1 MISRRRKPAPRVH
14 LPLRS
19 LALCLDCDECFE
31 VGPETCPAC
40 GSATWTTISRFLEQ
54 ASSSRRPRRPV
65 DSPSAAKRDDGAPE
79 AVQQLIVVARNR
91 RDLYEH
97 LKRAFAGNE
106 AVRVLLDRR
115 LVDRPERA
123 GPDGAERGQDDR
135 RSPSTI
141 AGLLRT
147 IGWVIVPLGVREN
160 HRGPAR

>member
-40 GSATWTTISRFLEQ
+40 GSATWTTIARFLEK
-54 ASSSRRPRRPV
+54 ASSSRRPRHPV
-65 DSPSAAKRDDGAPE
+65 GGPSAAKRDDGAPE

-106 AVRVLLDRR
+106 TIRVLLNRRIADRR
-115 LVDRPERA
+115 GGHRPPEDGPRRGRRPVPRPPPRPHRA
-123 GPDGAERGQDDR
+123 PPRGH
-135 RSPSTI
+135 
-141 AGLLRT
+141 
-147 IGWVIVPLGVREN
+147 VPHGD
-160 HRGPAR
+160 H

>member
-65 DSPSAAKRDDGAPE
+65 DSPSSAKRDDGAPE
-79 AVQQLIVVARNR
+79 AVQQLIEALQPNGDVFVC
-91 RDLYEH
+91 
-97 LKRAFAGNE
+97 KE
-106 AVRVLLDRR
+106 AVTLLKDVGTRDSIPIVQKLLKTKLGQHAFVQPVAVETLAFLTR
-115 LVDRPERA
+115 LPEKKK
-123 GPDGAERGQDDR
+123 DDKDK
-135 RSPSTI
+135 PK
-141 AGLLRT
+141 
-147 IGWVIVPLGVREN
+147 
-160 HRGPAR
+160 

>member
-54 ASSSRRPRRPV
+54 ASPSRRPRHPV
-65 DSPSAAKRDDGAPE
+65 GGPSAAKRDDGAPE
-79 AVQQLIVVARNR
+79 AVQQLIVGARNR

-97 LKRAFAGNE
+97 LRRAIARNGTSR
-106 AVRVLLDRR
+106 ARR
-115 LVDRPERA
+115 NR
-123 GPDGAERGQDDR
+123 
-135 RSPSTI
+135 
-141 AGLLRT
+141 
-147 IGWVIVPLGVREN
+147 
-160 HRGPAR
+160 

>member
-40 GSATWTTISRFLEQ
+40 GSATWTTIARFLEQ

-106 AVRVLLDRR
+106 TIRVLLNRRFVDRR
-115 LVDRPERA
+115 ERP
-123 GPDGAERGQDDR
+123 GPYGAEGRRGGR
-135 RSPSTI
+135 
-141 AGLLRT
+141 
-147 IGWVIVPLGVREN
+147 PLPRPTD
-160 HRGPAR
+160 GPLPRLG

>member
-54 ASSSRRPRRPV
+54 ASSSRRPRHPV
-65 DSPSAAKRDDGAPE
+65 GGPSAAKRDDGAPE

-106 AVRVLLDRR
+106 TIRVLLNRRIADRR
-115 LVDRPERA
+115 ERHRPHEAGRRRGGRRLPITTDRLARA
-123 GPDGAERGQDDR
+123 
-135 RSPSTI
+135 
-141 AGLLRT
+141 AGRATLAP
-147 IGWVIVPLGVREN
+147 GE
-160 HRGPAR
+160 

>member
-40 GSATWTTISRFLEQ
+40 GSATWTSISRFLEQ
-54 ASSSRRPRRPV
+54 ASSSRRPRHPV
-65 DSPSAAKRDDGAPE
+65 GGPSAAKRDAGAPE

-106 AVRVLLDRR
+106 TIRVLLNQRFVDRRERHGPYEAERRRADRR
-115 LVDRPERA
+115 LPITTD
-123 GPDGAERGQDDR
+123 
-135 RSPSTI
+135 
-141 AGLLRT
+141 GLLRAL
-147 IGWVIVPLGVREN
+147 GWAIVPQGN
-160 HRGPAR
+160 HRGSVR

>member
-1 MISRRRKPAPRVH
+1 VTSATVPPEGGPASGMH
-14 LPLRS
+14 LPLRH
-19 LALCLDCDECFE
+19 LFLCLDCDECFG
-31 VGPETCPAC
+31 VGHEQCPAC
-40 GSATWTTISRFLEQ
+40 GSGGWISLSRFLEQ
-54 ASSSRRPRRPV
+54 GSQ
-65 DSPSAAKRDDGAPE
+65 PE
-79 AVQQLIVVARNR
+79 KLRQLIIVARNR
-91 RDLYEH
+91 ENLYEH

-106 AVRVLLDRR
+106 TVRVLLDRR

-123 GPDGAERGQDDR
+123 GPGGAERGQDDR

>member
-54 ASSSRRPRRPV
+54 ASSSRRPRHPV
-65 DSPSAAKRDDGAPE
+65 GGPAAAKRDAGAPE

-106 AVRVLLDRR
+106 TIRVLLNRRFLDRR
-115 LVDRPERA
+115 
-123 GPDGAERGQDDR
+123 G
-135 RSPSTI
+135 
-141 AGLLRT
+141 
-147 IGWVIVPLGVREN
+147 
-160 HRGPAR
+160 GPAASESVRRPGGPRPSPTTA

>member
-40 GSATWTTISRFLEQ
+40 GSATWTTIARFLEQ

-106 AVRVLLDRR
+106 TIRVLLNRR
-115 LVDRPERA
+115 FVGRRGGRPAPMAGQRA
-123 GPDGAERGQDDR
+123 GGRHPR
-135 RSPSTI
+135 RP
-141 AGLLRT
+141 RD
-147 IGWVIVPLGVREN
+147 
-160 HRGPAR
+160 PAASAPR

>member
-1 MISRRRKPAPRVH
+1 VTSATVPPEGRPASGMH
-14 LPLRS
+14 LPLRH
-19 LALCLDCDECFE
+19 LFLCLDCDECFG
-31 VGPETCPAC
+31 VGHEQCPAC
-40 GSATWTTISRFLEQ
+40 GSGGWISLSRFLEQ
-54 ASSSRRPRRPV
+54 GSQ
-65 DSPSAAKRDDGAPE
+65 PE
-79 AVQQLIVVARNR
+79 KLRQLIIVARNR
-91 RDLYEH
+91 ENLYEH

-106 AVRVLLDRR
+106 TVRVLLDRR

>member
-40 GSATWTTISRFLEQ
+40 GSATWTSISRFLEQ
-54 ASSSRRPRRPV
+54 TSSSRRPRRPV
-65 DSPSAAKRDDGAPE
+65 ESPSAAKRDDEARE
-79 AVQQLIVVARNR
+79 AVRQLIVVARNR

-106 AVRVLLDRR
+106 TVRILLNRR
-115 LVDRPERA
+115 FVGRR
-123 GPDGAERGQDDR
+123 GGAPG
-135 RSPSTI
+135 
-141 AGLLRT
+141 
-147 IGWVIVPLGVREN
+147 PLGGQRPGGRPPPPQPQ
-160 HRGPAR
+160 RGEAH